1 MEENRQRTMALLMT
15 ALLSI
20 GLIGCGPTADVEYER
35 ELLFNTDVEFSK
47 ASVEVGTAEAFYRY
61 LADDALLL
69 PSSVGPVEGRDAIR
83 EFMSSGPEIVLR
95 WQPVK
100 ADVSRSADLG
110 YTWGTY
116 WFETKDAE
124 GNSVRRQPGN
134 LTHERIGS
142 SSGIGSH
149 FSNSLPLCGSA
160 RTGGSGL
167 GTVFQ
172 KR

>member
-1 MEENRQRTMALLMT
+1 MEENSQRTMALVLIT
-15 ALLSI
+15 LLSI
-20 GLIGCGPTADVEYER
+20 GLIGCSPTVDVEYER

-47 ASVEVGTAEAFYRY
+47 ASVDVGTAEAFYRY

-69 PSSVGPVEGRDAIR
+69 PSSVGPVEGKDAIR

-124 GNSVRRQPGN
+124 GNSKRIDGKYLNVWKKQPDGTWKVLVDIGNQSSTPTRQSDP
-134 LTHERIGS
+134 
-142 SSGIGSH
+142 
-149 FSNSLPLCGSA
+149 
-160 RTGGSGL
+160 
-167 GTVFQ
+167 
-172 KR
+172 